1 MGISL
6 TPISQK
12 GDCAIRDTQY
22 SERTA
27 VSAQSPL
34 MSSCHYFRTHDT
46 ASKLLRLTYSGG
58 YQDKQINVIL
68 GSLNSFTWRQI
79 PQDVVYYILSAVKD
93 GNGNTLTSDT
103 DIRTEFGNQQ
113 GNTVDL
119 SISCS
124 ENWTDDS
131 YRIGHASEF
140 KDYVISSGLVVTP
153 YVGESVSF
161 SSGRYATV
169 GDPLITTA
177 YGDSDNIVTIQDRY
191 AEADS
196 GEMYAGVIKKEWAST
211 TLEDLYKANDATGR
225 GVINQADIPTWCLY
239 GLMVATGWESRVPH
253 TTAYYYNTGSVIES
267 RQIVG
272 DDGVIRLPFIWQ
284 WNGAHSCDIKQWA
297 YSDEHQGILQFV
309 EIGDT
314 STGWA
319 TPNTV
324 SSSWYRS
331 ADSLIFPTR
340 FTDALNDIDNI
351 RVLSAIGFAGR
362 KGFYGEMENPVVV
375 DFVSGYEN
383 AGSYFHRLLSRED
396 GVEIKRDGFNLLEVS
411 AEDGTT
417 IKTHVWDATVGW
429 FDVTAPGKSTHDTY
443 GYGANYGRTNANM
456 TKSIFC
462 AAIGST
468 GAHADLDEY
477 SSDQDILDYF
487 QDVDTYDEFSIS
499 VSGYIVLPKGYYW
512 MNPGTANT
520 NISFKDNQG
529 RIWKYVTSSGSNGKF
544 RDMTFTKADSNITF
558 GVYDRYDYGRPSGRY
573 RSALATDEDIIN
585 MYSENVWGYPT
596 ASDTAAYFQ
605 IERIYGTE
613 FEWEYI
619 TNNAFSPSSTT
630 PSALILH
637 WQDTDGN
644 DVDRRFVWNTTTK
657 CFVDTRFTVSANKSV
672 TDSTLDS
679 SSAELFPENT
689 VFVDKGTLSTYSSDD
704 YYIVLPPGYTWV
716 NTTAGNYS
724 IKRDGVTWTCTNQT
738 SDATI
743 KWTKSG
749 TARIAV
755 IDSEGNKIY
764 ANETVTLVIGAD
776 MSMNLPTNLTFPS
789 DIEWHTYNI
798 TVGNYEPIDDR
809 TLHLSDGSSFYFTWE
824 DGDELIVGN
833 AEQSA

>member
-12 GDCAIRDTQY
+12 GDCTIRDTQY

-34 MSSCHYFRTHDT
+34 MSSCHYFRTHDAT
-46 ASKLLRLTYSGG
+46 SKLLRLTYSGG

-68 GSLNSFTWRQI
+68 DSINSFTWRQI

-119 SISCS
+119 LISCS
-124 ENWTDDS
+124 VNYEDDS

-153 YVGESVSF
+153 YVGASVSF

-169 GDPLITTA
+169 GDPLITHA
-177 YGDSDNIVTIQDRY
+177 FEDSDDILPIMDRWAQAWY
-191 AEADS
+191 
-196 GEMYAGVIKKEWAST
+196 GKMYAGHTKKEWAST

-225 GVINQADIPTWCLY
+225 GAINQADIPTWCLY
-239 GLMVATGWESRVPH
+239 GLMVAAGWASRVPH
-253 TTAYYYNTGSVIES
+253 TTAQAYNTGSVIES

-284 WNGAHSCDIKQWA
+284 WNEAHSCDIKQNA
-297 YSDEHQGILQFV
+297 FSNDHQDILKFV
-309 EIGDT
+309 EIGDL

-324 SSSWYRS
+324 AYHWYS
-331 ADSLIFPTR
+331 PTYKSR
-340 FTDALNDIDNI
+340 FTNALNDIGNI
-351 RVLSAIGFAGR
+351 RALSAIGFDGR
-362 KGFYGEMENPVVV
+362 KGFYGEMEYPVVV
-375 DFVSGYEN
+375 DFVDGWHSGSAY
-383 AGSYFHRLLSRED
+383 YRLLSRED

-411 AEDGTT
+411 SEDGTT

-456 TKSIFC
+456 TKSVFC

-468 GAHADLDEY
+468 GANEDLDEY
-477 SSDQDILDYF
+477 SSDQDVLDYF
-487 QDVDTYDEFSIS
+487 TDIDAYDDFAIS
-499 VSGYIVLPKGYYW
+499 ANGYIVLPKGYHW
-512 MNPGTANT
+512 MNPGAANT
-520 NISFKDNQG
+520 NISFKDAQG

-544 RDMTFTKADSNITF
+544 RDVTFTKAESAITV
-558 GVYDRYDYGRPSGRY
+558 GVYDRYVYGLWSARY
-573 RSALATDEDIIN
+573 RSALVTDEDILST
-585 MYSENVWGYPT
+585 YSDNVWGYPT
-596 ASDTAAYFQ
+596 DSDTAAYFQ
-605 IERIYGTE
+605 LERIYGTE

-657 CFVDTRFTVSANKSV
+657 CFVDTRFTVSSYKSV

-689 VFVDKGTLSTYSSDD
+689 VFVDKGTLGNYASADD

-738 SDATI
+738 SSATI

-755 IDSEGNKIY
+755 IDGDGNKIY

-776 MSMNLPTNLTFPS
+776 MCQDLPV
-789 DIEWHTYNI
+789 NI
-798 TVGNYEPIDDR
+798 TFSQDVFISYEDMKLPGYYQSDSR
-809 TLHLSDGSSFYFTWE
+809 TLHQEAIESYYHTWE
-824 DGDELIVGN
+824 DGDEIIAGISS
-833 AEQSA
+833 QSA

>member
-12 GDCAIRDTQY
+12 GDCTIRDTQY

-46 ASKLLRLTYSGG
+46 ASKLLRLAYSGLPL
-58 YQDKQINVIL
+58 DKQINVIL
-68 GSLNSFTWRQI
+68 DSLSSFTWRQI
-79 PQDVVYYILSAVKD
+79 PQDEPSIGSYFVRDGSVKD
-93 GNGNTLTSDT
+93 SSGNILTSDV

-113 GNTVDL
+113 GSVVDL
-119 SISCS
+119 SISCN
-124 ENWTDDS
+124 EDYIDS
-131 YRIGHASEF
+131 YLIGHASSLF

-153 YVGESVSF
+153 YVGTSVSF
-161 SSGRYATV
+161 SSGRYTTV
-169 GDPLITTA
+169 GNPLITTA
-177 YGDSDNIVTIQDRY
+177 YGDADRIVTIRDRCV
-191 AEADS
+191 EAWY
-196 GEMYAGVIKKEWAST
+196 GEMYSGVIQKEWAST

-225 GVINQADIPTWCLY
+225 ENINQADIPIWCLY
-239 GLMVATGWESRVPH
+239 GLMVAAGWESRVPV
-253 TTAYYYNTGSVIES
+253 TTNINLSVIES
-267 RQIVG
+267 TQIVG
-272 DDGVIRLPFIWQ
+272 DDGVIRLPFMWD
-284 WNGAHSCDIKQWA
+284 WDGAHSCDIRQNA
-297 YSDEHQGILQFV
+297 FSDDHQDILKFV
-309 EIGDT
+309 EIGNNAA
-314 STGWA
+314 WA
-319 TPNTV
+319 TSNTV
-324 SSSWYRS
+324 SVYFYGYY
-331 ADSLIFPTR
+331 SLAR
-340 FTDALNDIDNI
+340 FTNALNDIDNI

-362 KGFYGEMENPVVV
+362 RGFYGEMENPVVV
-375 DFVSGYEN
+375 DFVDGWCHID
-383 AGSYFHRLLSRED
+383 GSEYRRLLSTED

-411 AEDGTT
+411 SEDGTT

-456 TKSIFC
+456 TKSVFC

-468 GAHADLDEY
+468 SAYLDHLDEF
-477 SSDQDILDYF
+477 SSDQDVLDYF
-487 QDVDTYDEFSIS
+487 TDIDTTDNFAIS
-499 VSGYIVLPKGYYW
+499 GNEYIVLPKGYYW
-512 MNPGTANT
+512 MNPGTAST

-529 RIWKYVTSSGSNGKF
+529 RIWKYSEGRF

-558 GVYDRYDYGRPSGRY
+558 GVYDRYDYGWPSGRY
-573 RSALATDEDIIN
+573 RSALATDEDILSS
-585 MYSENVWGYPT
+585 YSDSVWGYPT

-605 IERIYGTE
+605 LERIYGTE

-689 VFVDKGTLSTYSSDD
+689 VFVDKGTLGTYSSADD

-764 ANETVTLVIGAD
+764 ANETVTLVIGED
-776 MSMNLPTNLTFPS
+776 MCQSLPV
-789 DIEWHTYNI
+789 NI
-798 TVGNYEPIDDR
+798 TFSQDVLISDAGVKLPGYYRSDSR
-809 TLHLSDGSSFYFTWE
+809 TLHQDSIKSYNHTWE
-824 DGDELIVGN
+824 DGDEIIAAVYSN
-833 AEQSA
+833 N